1 MVKPIAT
8 RLAIGIEPLLKM
20 CEAPRVGRSI
30 FRPQIACVM
39 TALTLA
45 GVKGIERK
53 RTPVAS
59 NTALAIAEG
68 MTAALG
74 SPAPQGFSVGRSINS
89 ITISGTC
96 GNVRI
101 G

>member
-1 MVKPIAT
+1 
-8 RLAIGIEPLLKM
+8 M

-30 FRPQIACVM
+30 FSPQIACVM

-45 GVKGIERK
+45 GVNGIERK

-68 MTAALG
+68 MTAGLPLTDEAEP
-74 SPAPQGFSVGRSINS
+74 PAEAEEQPANNRLVKQHRRRRTADGHDDLSRSGEN
-89 ITISGTC
+89 
-96 GNVRI
+96 
-101 G
+101 

>member
-1 MVKPIAT
+1 M
-8 RLAIGIEPLLKM
+8 
-20 CEAPRVGRSI
+20 
-30 FRPQIACVM
+30 FRAQIACVM

-45 GVKGIERK
+45 GVNGIERK

-68 MTAALG
+68 ITAALG

-96 GNVRI
+96 GKVRI

>member
-1 MVKPIAT
+1 M
-8 RLAIGIEPLLKM
+8 
-20 CEAPRVGRSI
+20 

-45 GVKGIERK
+45 GVNGIERK

-68 MTAALG
+68 MFLAMDISLRAR
-74 SPAPQGFSVGRSINS
+74 QRGFLCRGL
-89 ITISGTC
+89 T
-96 GNVRI
+96 VRI
-101 G
+101 KPLIRLSFEVYPRLANGLSRGGLYLTR